1 MQGKLVVLGL
11 VVYCLQ
17 ALGAPSPEG
26 KDGLKD
32 RSSIPPG
39 AESQPAIH
47 VGKNSA
53 LAASTLLSAA
63 ATLAC
68 KQNYMFKCREHRVEV
83 SGIHGSGD
91 ERRGRRSLILVTK
104 LHTFRTSR
112 TFALVKSVSAICAN
126 T

>member
-26 KDGLKD
+26 NGLKD

-39 AESQPAIH
+39 AKSQPAIH

-53 LAASTLLSAA
+53 LAASKCELYNSAFDGVCRLMIRHVQIAITVPAMSAAWNIPAAILTQFAGTLLSAA
-63 ATLAC
+63 ASL
-68 KQNYMFKCREHRVEV
+68 
-83 SGIHGSGD
+83 
-91 ERRGRRSLILVTK
+91 GR
-104 LHTFRTSR
+104 
-112 TFALVKSVSAICAN
+112 ALM
-126 T
+126 

>member
-26 KDGLKD
+26 KDGSKD

-53 LAASTLLSAA
+53 LAARRR
-63 ATLAC
+63 
-68 KQNYMFKCREHRVEV
+68 REDV
-83 SGIHGSGD
+83 SPT
-91 ERRGRRSLILVTK
+91 EL
-104 LHTFRTSR
+104 FRFQVLMWPAWAELD
-112 TFALVKSVSAICAN
+112 FAVQL
-126 T
+126 